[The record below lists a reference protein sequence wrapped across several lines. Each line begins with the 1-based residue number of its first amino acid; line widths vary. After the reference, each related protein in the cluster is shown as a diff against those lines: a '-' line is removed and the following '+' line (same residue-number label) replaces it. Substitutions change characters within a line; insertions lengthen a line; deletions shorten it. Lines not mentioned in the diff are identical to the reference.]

1 MSADELTIYLKEQ
14 YRESIFDQLLAG
26 QQKFVLHCH
35 GREILRG
42 TVVANDPFDVLFKED
57 QKGPIEINKLQIKFL
72 FEASAEASVNKL
84 LKVEPDIRKRNLE
97 PILRPGSRNHVK
109 NKTLFP
115 IMRERRV
122 VFLTT
127 LEGDLIRGLVTSF
140 NRYEITIK
148 LKDGTPVVV
157 LRHAVFDLRD
167 KKGVSL
173 LKTAVLKRMKN
184 R

>member
-1 MSADELTIYLKEQ
+1 MSTEELTIYLKEH
-14 YRESIFDQLLAG
+14 YGESVFNRLLAG
-26 QQKFVLHCH
+26 QQKSVLHCH
-35 GREILRG
+35 GHEILRG
-42 TVVANDPFDVLFKED
+42 TVAANDPFDVLFKED

-72 FEASAEASVNKL
+72 FEAAAEASVNKL
-84 LKVEPDIRKRNLE
+84 LKVEPDIRNRNLD
-97 PILRPGSRNHVK
+97 PIPQPGNRNHVK
-109 NKTLFP
+109 NKTLSP
-115 IMRERRV
+115 VMQERRV

-127 LEGDLIRGLVTSF
+127 LEGDLIRGLVTGF

-157 LRHAVFDLRD
+157 FRHAVFDLRD

-173 LKTAVLKRMKN
+173 LKKAVVKRVKS